1 MVGGATAFLSRDKTR
16 GLDINPKMGSV
27 LIFQHEGLLH
37 EGAEV
42 KEGVKYTMRTD
53 ILYERVKNKPENPT

>member
-1 MVGGATAFLSRDKTR
+1 
-16 GLDINPKMGSV
+16 MGSV
-27 LIFQHEGLLH
+27 LIFQHGGLLH

-53 ILYERVKNKPENPT
+53 ILYKWVKDE

>member
-1 MVGGATAFLSRDKTR
+1 MGGATAFLSRDRKR
-16 GLDINPKMGSV
+16 RVDVNPQMGSV

-53 ILYERVKNKPENPT
+53 ILYKWVKDE